1 MNGTC
6 DWSRRD
12 FTLDARIQ
20 TWWMAA
26 AALDGCVWLSA
37 TGNMVTHDISGVWCG
52 TEQGY
57 FEGGVLCELISLWGR
72 DVQGGWR
79 SAAPFLQLAVLE
91 EQVDCGE
98 GDTRLCRGLTQG
110 TKDPAVRVRGLFS
123 ILWGTVKNSQLNT
136 HTKNI
141 WQWKIPRVSYFLPS
155 FIEIALS

>member
-20 TWWMAA
+20 TWRMAA

-52 TEQGY
+52 SEQGY
-57 FEGGVLCELISLWGR
+57 FECGVLCGLISLWGR
-72 DVQGGWR
+72 DVQGGRR

-98 GDTRLCRGLTQG
+98 GDARLRRGLTQG

-123 ILWGTVKNSQLNT
+123 ILWGTVKIVNST
-136 HTKNI
+136 HIQRTSDSEKY
-141 WQWKIPRVSYFLPS
+141 QGSHTSCPVL
-155 FIEIALS
+155 